1 MIRSSKAFLS
11 AAILAAGVAAMPA
24 MAQTAATGAQAPVP
38 AQPTAPAM
46 QPTDA
51 QLQKFVQTSQK
62 VAAVVEE
69 YQPKL
74 QASPDDGAREQV
86 MREAD
91 EKMVQLVRADG
102 LTVDE
107 FNGIGAAIQQD
118 PQLRQ
123 RAIDLANKSGG

>member
-1 MIRSSKAFLS
+1 MIRSPKAFLS
-11 AAILAAGVAAMPA
+11 AAILAAGLAAAPA
-24 MAQTAATGAQAPVP
+24 MAQTAATGQPPAP
-38 AQPTAPAM
+38 AQPIAPAV

-51 QLQKFVQTSQK
+51 QLQKFVQASQK
-62 VAAVVEE
+62 VAAVAEE

-74 QASPDDGAREQV
+74 LSSPDDGAREQV

-102 LTVDE
+102 LTVEE
-107 FNGIGAAIQQD
+107 FNGIGAAVEQD

-123 RAIDLANKSGG
+123 RAIELANKSGG